1 MPHSRHSFMEFFAGG
16 GMARLGLGP
25 AWKCVFSN
33 EWSEK
38 KAECYRANFPGAS
51 ELRIGDVR
59 ELDPKSLPRDA
70 ALAWASFPCQDLS
83 LAGNGR
89 GLAGERSG
97 TFWPFWDL
105 MSSLEADRHPV
116 PIVALENV
124 TGLLTSKSGAD
135 LQELLR
141 TLARSGY
148 AYGALI
154 VDGVHFVPQSRPRL
168 FIVAVRATALDALP
182 SSLRGAA
189 NPRWHSDRM
198 QKFVFSLPRTLRA
211 NWIWWRLPEPP
222 AMQLTF
228 ASVIEL
234 EPVGVKWHSGRETER
249 LLAMM
254 SEVNRQKVEH
264 AKRIGSLQVG
274 AIYKRTRI
282 DESGE
287 KVQRAE
293 VRFDNISGCLRTPAG
308 GSSRQLV
315 LIVEGKRVRSRLLS
329 PREAARLMGLPDSY
343 ILPDNYNEA
352 YHLAGDG
359 LVVPSVRWLSDHLL
373 TPIADALLPIE
384 V

>member
-1 MPHSRHSFMEFFAGG
+1 MSDSRHRFMEFFAGG

-25 AWKCVFSN
+25 SWKCVFSN

-38 KAECYRANFPGAS
+38 KAACYRANFAGGA

-59 ELDPKSLPRDA
+59 EIDPKSLPRDA

-83 LAGNGR
+83 LAGNGL

-97 TFWPFWDL
+97 TFWSFWDL
-105 MSSLEADRHPV
+105 ISTLEDDRHPV
-116 PIVALENV
+116 PIIALENV
-124 TGLLTSKSGAD
+124 TGLLTSQNGAD

-148 AYGALI
+148 AYGAMI

-168 FIVAVRATALDALP
+168 FIVAVRATALDAIPTHLKGSP
-182 SSLRGAA
+182 H
-189 NPRWHSDRM
+189 PRWHSDRM
-198 QKFVFSLPRTLRA
+198 RQFVFSLPRTLRA

-222 AMQLTF
+222 AMKDSF
-228 ASVIEL
+228 ASVIEP
-234 EPVGVKWHSGRETER
+234 EPAGVKWHTRQETER

-254 SEVNRQKVEH
+254 SAVNLQKVEN
-264 AKRIGSLQVG
+264 AKRTGCLQVG

-282 DESGE
+282 NESGA

-315 LIVEGKRVRSRLLS
+315 LIVEGMRVRSRLLS

-343 ILPDNYNEA
+343 VLPDNYNEA

-359 LVVPSVRWLSDHLL
+359 LVVPAVRWLSDHLL
-373 TPIADALLPIE
+373 TPIADVLQPVE